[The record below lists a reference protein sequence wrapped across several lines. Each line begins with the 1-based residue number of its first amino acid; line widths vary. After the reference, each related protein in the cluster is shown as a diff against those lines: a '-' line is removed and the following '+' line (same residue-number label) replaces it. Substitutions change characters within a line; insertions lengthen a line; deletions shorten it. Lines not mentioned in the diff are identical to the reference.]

1 MKNTFRRTKM
11 KTQQIQ
17 SYWVQVRQ
25 YFVAQNVSIKK
36 KETSQGIQKLVTA
49 DIIFDLRETKMI
61 TYYYFE

>member
-36 KETSQGIQKLVTA
+36 KETSQGIQKLNATLEN
-49 DIIFDLRETKMI
+49 IHIMEKK
-61 TYYYFE
+61 